1 VNIGIV
7 CYASIGGSGIVA
19 TELGK
24 MLAFR
29 GHHVHVLST
38 NTPFRLGDYQ
48 PGLSFHRVEAPT
60 YPVFRE
66 PQYLLALANKIVQVS
81 REERLDIVHAH
92 YAVPHATAGY
102 LARQILAASNGG
114 SVPKVI
120 TTLHG
125 TDITLLGADRSYS
138 EIIRFSIQQS
148 DGVTAVSESLKATTH
163 RELGQICDIR
173 VIPNFV
179 DGESHR
185 RQDRPELRAQLAP
198 GGEKLV
204 IHVSNF
210 RAVKRVP
217 TVIEV
222 FRQIRQEVPARLLLV
237 GDGPDMAEAVRL
249 TRQHGL
255 TEYVQFLGDQEQVVP
270 LLSASDLFLMPSV
283 QESFGLAALEAM
295 ACEVPVVASRI
306 GGLPDLIE
314 EGVTGFLCAPDDLA
328 AMAQAGIRLLTDKP
342 LHNRMARAARHA
354 AETRF
359 ADTRIVPMY
368 EAYYDEILGTVKT
381 GGAGGPGKAG
391 R

>member
-1 VNIGIV
+1 MNIGIV

-198 GGEKLV
+198 GRREAR
-204 IHVSNF
+204 HS
-210 RAVKRVP
+210 RV
-217 TVIEV
+217 E
-222 FRQIRQEVPARLLLV
+222 FPA
-237 GDGPDMAEAVRL
+237 PS
-249 TRQHGL
+249 
-255 TEYVQFLGDQEQVVP
+255 
-270 LLSASDLFLMPSV
+270 SACPSV
-283 QESFGLAALEAM
+283 DRS
-295 ACEVPVVASRI
+295 
-306 GGLPDLIE
+306 LP
-314 EGVTGFLCAPDDLA
+314 
-328 AMAQAGIRLLTDKP
+328 
-342 LHNRMARAARHA
+342 
-354 AETRF
+354 
-359 ADTRIVPMY
+359 ADSP
-368 EAYYDEILGTVKT
+368 
-381 GGAGGPGKAG
+381 GGAGAAADGGRRPGSWPRRCA
-391 R
+391 